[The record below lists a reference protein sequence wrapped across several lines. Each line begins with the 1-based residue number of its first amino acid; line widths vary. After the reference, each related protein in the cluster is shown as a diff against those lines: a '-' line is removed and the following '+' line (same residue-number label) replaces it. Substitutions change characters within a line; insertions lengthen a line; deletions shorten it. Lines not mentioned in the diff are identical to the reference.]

1 MSRQGKDLDRAQPVV
16 DGCGRSLQVAFRLK
30 MVADIASNRDRSTG
44 MIVPLGNWFMREWVR
59 ADQYDQT
66 QDKMPRFG

>member
-1 MSRQGKDLDRAQPVV
+1 MSRQGKDLDRAQLVV

-44 MIVPLGNWFMREWVR
+44 MIVPLGNWFMRGW
-59 ADQYDQT
+59 
-66 QDKMPRFG
+66 DKMPRFG